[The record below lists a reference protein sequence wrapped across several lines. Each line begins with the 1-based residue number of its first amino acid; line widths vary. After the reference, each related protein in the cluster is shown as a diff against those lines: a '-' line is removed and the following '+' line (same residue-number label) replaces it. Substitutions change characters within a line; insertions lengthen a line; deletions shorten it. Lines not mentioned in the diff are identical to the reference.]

1 MPKISKSKETNS
13 DSAIVTAQ
21 CTSVLFITV
30 FITQKPIYSSSTTY
44 INIFYNKKSNRKS
57 KVNGTKMKTKHLSF
71 LKPD

>member
-13 DSAIVTAQ
+13 DFAIVTAQ

-30 FITQKPIYSSSTTY
+30 FITQPVQRP
-44 INIFYNKKSNRKS
+44 NKKSNRKS

>member
-30 FITQKPIYSSSTTY
+30 FITQKTDLLQFNDLIKNQTGSQQ
-44 INIFYNKKSNRKS
+44 
-57 KVNGTKMKTKHLSF
+57 
-71 LKPD
+71 